1 MNIRAIKE
9 SDKSFF
15 AEYAREEDKAECL
28 SVTNLPLEERIRV
41 GVENSVES
49 YAFVDE
55 RDNPCALFGVM
66 RNKGASFCW
75 LLTTILIEQHKKS
88 YMKEVKRF
96 VKEWYNKYGILFVIV
111 DVRYERAIKLIEWC
125 KFKRYGDSV
134 YINSYEFRI
143 YKYAGER

>member
-28 SVTNLPLEERIRV
+28 SVTNLPLEERIRI
-41 GVENSVES
+41 GVENSIES
-49 YAFVDE
+49 YAFVDD
-55 RDNPCALFGVM
+55 RDNPCALFGIM
-66 RNKGASFCW
+66 KHNDSGLCW

-111 DVRYERAIKLIEWC
+111 DIRYDRAIKLIEWC
-125 KFKRYGDSV
+125 RFKKYGDGV
-134 YINSYEFRI
+134 FINNYEFAI
-143 YKYAGER
+143 YVYAGEK